1 MSDEGVTQ
9 HTQPLWNGGLAL
21 YVHIPFCESKC
32 PYCDFNTY
40 AGIEA
45 LMPSYVAALA
55 REIEQWGGWLGRPTL
70 ASVFFGGGTPSYLP
84 PDDLRRLMRAIRAAF
99 DLPDDAEATAEANP
113 GDCTPER
120 LLAMRRAGFN
130 RISIG
135 VQSFDDAELAMLGRR
150 HDAERAARA
159 VRDARKAGF
168 DNLSLDLMFGLPE
181 QSVATW
187 ARSVEEAVRLQTD
200 HLSAY
205 ALTLEPGTPLEA
217 DVRIGRTPEP
227 DPDLAA
233 DMYLRAQTVLAAAGL
248 QQYEISNWAAPGR
261 ESTHNLAYWRGLPYL
276 GVGPGAHS
284 YLYGVGALDAFGVRF
299 ANVNPPRVYIKRVNA
314 WTLPSL
320 SLEGRGRRATA
331 GEGEPL
337 SRHSRE
343 GGNPGTRAADGSRG
357 GAGGSVAE
365 DALPFLDADAL
376 AAAAA
381 TGYCEPVSRRDAMA
395 ETMMMG
401 LRLNAGVADDVFRTR
416 FGEGIADAFP
426 GPTAECIDLGLL
438 EWAGDALRLTEDGRL
453 LGNEAF
459 SRFVAGSKEPTQPS
473 SGPQE
478 MPT

>member
-1 MSDEGVTQ
+1 MSDVGVTQ
-9 HTQPLWNGGLAL
+9 HTQPPWYGGLAL

-55 REIEQWGGWLGRPTL
+55 REVEQWGAWLGRPTL

-84 PDDLRRLMRAIRAAF
+84 PNDLQRLMDVIRAAF
-99 DLPDDAEATAEANP
+99 DLPEDAEATAEANP

-120 LLAMRRAGFN
+120 LVAMRRAGFN

-135 VQSFDDAELAMLGRR
+135 VQSFDDTELSMLGRR
-150 HDAERAARA
+150 HDAERAAQA
-159 VRDARKAGF
+159 VRAARKAGF
-168 DNLSLDLMFGLPE
+168 DNLSVDLMFGLPE

-187 ARSVEEAVRLQTD
+187 ARSVEGAIRLQTD

-205 ALTLEPGTPLEA
+205 ALTLESGTPLEA
-217 DVRIGRTPEP
+217 DVRFGRTPEP

-233 DMYLRAQTVLAAAGL
+233 DMYLRAQAMLAGAGL
-248 QQYEISNWAAPGR
+248 QQYEISNWAASGR

-284 YLYGVGALDAFGVRF
+284 YLHGVGALDEFGVRF
-299 ANVNPPRVYIKRVNA
+299 ANVNPPRVYIERVNVWSA
-314 WTLPSL
+314 EGSL
-320 SLEGRGRRATA
+320 GPDT
-331 GEGEPL
+331 
-337 SRHSRE
+337 
-343 GGNPGTRAADGSRG
+343 
-357 GAGGSVAE
+357 
-365 DALPFLDADAL
+365 L

-381 TGYCEPVSRRDAMA
+381 TGHSEPVSHRDAMA

-401 LRLNAGVADDVFRTR
+401 LRLNAGVADGVFRAR
-416 FGEGIADAFP
+416 FGEGISDAFP
-426 GPTAECIDLGLL
+426 GPTAECIELGLL
-438 EWAGDALRLTEDGRL
+438 EWAGDALRLTEEGRL

-459 SRFVAGSKEPTQPS
+459 SRFVAG
-473 SGPQE
+473 
-478 MPT
+478 

>member
-1 MSDEGVTQ
+1 MVNDAGAARHMQSPRGS
-9 HTQPLWNGGLAL
+9 GLAL

-45 LMPSYVAALA
+45 LMPPYVAALA
-55 REIEQWGGWLGRPTL
+55 REVEQWGAWLGRPTL

-84 PDDLRRLMRAIRAAF
+84 PNDLRRLMDAVRSAF
-99 DLPDDAEATAEANP
+99 DLQDDAEATAEANP

-150 HDAERAARA
+150 HDAERAAQA

-187 ARSVEEAVRLQTD
+187 ARSVEEAIRLQTD

-205 ALTLEPGTPLEA
+205 ALTLESGTPLEA
-217 DVRIGRTPEP
+217 DVRFGRTPEP

-261 ESTHNLAYWRGLPYL
+261 ESTHNLAYWRGRPYL

-284 YLYGVGALDAFGVRF
+284 YLYGVGALDGVRRAVRQRQPASAYTSSASMRGRF
-299 ANVNPPRVYIKRVNA
+299 PASPLRGEADAQRRVRVNPCLVIPAKAGIQGPARPTVRGVVQVA
-314 WTLPSL
+314 RLQGMPSRSSTLTPSL
-320 SLEGRGRRATA
+320 PLPRPATA
-331 GEGEPL
+331 SP
-337 SRHSRE
+337 S
-343 GGNPGTRAADGSRG
+343 
-357 GAGGSVAE
+357 
-365 DALPFLDADAL
+365 
-376 AAAAA
+376 AAA
-381 TGYCEPVSRRDAMA
+381 TRWPRR
-395 ETMMMG
+395 
-401 LRLNAGVADDVFRTR
+401 
-416 FGEGIADAFP
+416 
-426 GPTAECIDLGLL
+426 
-438 EWAGDALRLTEDGRL
+438 
-453 LGNEAF
+453 
-459 SRFVAGSKEPTQPS
+459 
-473 SGPQE
+473 
-478 MPT
+478 